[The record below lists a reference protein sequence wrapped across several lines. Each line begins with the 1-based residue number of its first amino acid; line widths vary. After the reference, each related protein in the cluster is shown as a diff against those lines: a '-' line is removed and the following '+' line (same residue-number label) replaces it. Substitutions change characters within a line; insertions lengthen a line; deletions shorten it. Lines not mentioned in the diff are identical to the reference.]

1 MGYDKHYRKDVF
13 YKGSATYGLKVYS
26 QTLTPVGVST
36 ITVEEQEFTI
46 SGLATTDRV
55 IGIDCSGGVGTP
67 LGIVGARVSATDTL
81 AVKFVNPTVATATPS
96 AGTYRVIV
104 IKI

>member
-1 MGYDKHYRKDVF
+1 MGYDKHYRKDVS
-13 YKGSATYGLKVYS
+13 YKGSASYGLKVYS
-26 QTLTPVGVST
+26 QTLTPVGVAANVVAEQTLS
-36 ITVEEQEFTI
+36 IT
-46 SGLATTDRV
+46 GLATTDRV

-67 LGIVGARVSATDTL
+67 CGIVGARVSATDTL
-81 AVKFVNPTVATATPS
+81 AVKFVNPTGATATPT